1 MMDVSGRTAGA
12 VADDAT
18 LVGVDVGGTKIAA
31 VLMRGGRIL
40 DSVRIPTRHGNGAVV
55 EGIRSVVTTLTAGS
69 PFRPAAVGI
78 GIPGRVDHRRGTVQD
93 AVNLGVR
100 RLDLSSELERH
111 LGLPVHVEND
121 VNAAALGEAALAY
134 PNLRTVAVLNAGT
147 GLAAGVIR
155 GGRIDHGAH
164 GTVGEVGHVPVDPH
178 RLPCACG
185 QRGCLET
192 VASGSAVLRM
202 WPEGGS
208 TPMSSLLGEAESGN
222 PRAREVLD
230 VVLGGLSTAVLLL
243 AMTVDPDVIV
253 ISGGM
258 AAAGAPLLSAV
269 RDRLRARSSSS
280 AFLDSLK
287 LDERVA
293 LADSQMPWGAVGAAL
308 SASAALHCP
317 EGNGEGPDMNVS
329 ASAYRAGTP
338 QEKENTVGV
347 PDGDLAGMEA
357 GCD

>member
-1 MMDVSGRTAGA
+1 MMDISGMPGVDPKNSA
-12 VADDAT
+12 

-31 VLMRGGRIL
+31 VLMRNGGVL
-40 DSVRIPTRHGNGAVV
+40 GSARIPTRHGNQAV
-55 EGIRSVVTTLTAGS
+55 IDDICSVVGTLTAGG
-69 PFRPAAVGI
+69 PLRPVAVGV
-78 GIPGRVDHRRGTVQD
+78 GVPGRIDYRKGIVHD

-100 RLDLSSELERH
+100 RLDLSAELGRR

-155 GGRIDHGAH
+155 SGRIDHGAH

-185 QRGCLET
+185 QKGCLET
-192 VASGSAVLRM
+192 VASGSAVSRM
-202 WPEGGS
+202 WPEGGR

-230 VVLGGLSTAVLLL
+230 VVLGGLTTSVLLL

-308 SASAALHCP
+308 SASVALRDS
-317 EGNGEGPDMNVS
+317 EGNVEGPDGNVS
-329 ASAYRAGTP
+329 VSAYGVGASR
-338 QEKENTVGV
+338 QEENTVGV